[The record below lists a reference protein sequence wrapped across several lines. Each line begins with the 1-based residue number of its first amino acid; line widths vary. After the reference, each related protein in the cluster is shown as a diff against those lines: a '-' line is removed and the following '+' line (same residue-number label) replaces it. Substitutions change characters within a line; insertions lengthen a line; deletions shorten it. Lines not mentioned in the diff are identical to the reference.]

1 MSGNPE
7 PRKYKNSLLN
17 WIEFRLPIISYFEKE
32 YGDYP
37 MPKNCN
43 YLWSF
48 GALATITLMVLI
60 ISGIFLAM
68 NYTPHTD
75 MAFDSVE
82 RIMRDVNF
90 GWLLRYIHSNG
101 AAFFF
106 IIVYIHILRGMYYGS
121 YKYPRELNWILGVFI
136 YLLMM
141 VTAFMGYVLPW
152 GQMSYW
158 GATVITNLF
167 SAIPF
172 IGEGLK
178 TWLLGDYTVGNA
190 TLNRF
195 FALHYV
201 LPFVI
206 LGVVG
211 LHVAAVHVHGSNNPA
226 GIDIKSKNDTVK
238 FFPYMIMKDA
248 LATCVFGV
256 IISAVIFFGPNLMA
270 EVDNYIPADPLVTPA
285 HIVPNWYLA
294 PFYAILRAI
303 PDKLGGVLLMFG
315 SIAILFVL
323 PWLDRSKVR
332 SCNFRPIYK
341 WFVMLFFVNFF
352 ILGYVGMLPA
362 EGLYL
367 LIARIGLVYYFGFFL
382 IITPFIHKIEI
393 PKSLPLGISDLYL
406 GGGKESPT
414 PTGQKEII

>member
-1 MSGNPE
+1 MSDSSE
-7 PRKYKNSLLN
+7 PKKYKNPFLN
-17 WIEFRLPIISYFEKE
+17 WIEFRLPIISYLEKE

-43 YLWSF
+43 YFWSF
-48 GALATITLMVLI
+48 GALATITLVVMIL
-60 ISGIFLAM
+60 SGIFLAM

-141 VTAFMGYVLPW
+141 ATAFMGYVLPW

-158 GATVITNLF
+158 GATVIINLF
-167 SAIPF
+167 SAIPV

-226 GIDIKSKNDTVK
+226 GIEIKSKKDTVR
-238 FFPYMIMKDA
+238 FFPYMLMKDA
-248 LATCVFGV
+248 LATCVFG
-256 IISAVIFFGPNLMA
+256 ILISAVIFFGPNLMA

-303 PDKLGGVLLMFG
+303 PDKLGGVALMFG

-341 WFVMLFFVNFF
+341 WFMMLFFINFF

-367 LIARIGLVYYFGFFL
+367 LVARIGLIYYFVFFL
-382 IITPFIHKIEI
+382 VITPLIHRIERTT
-393 PKSLPLGISDLYL
+393 SLPVGINDVYL
-406 GGGKESPT
+406 SEVNKN
-414 PTGQKEII
+414 

>member
-1 MSGNPE
+1 MQNSSE
-7 PRKYKNSLLN
+7 PKKYKNSFLN
-17 WIEFRLPIISYFEKE
+17 WIEFRLPIVSYIEKE
-32 YGDYP
+32 YRDYP

-43 YLWSF
+43 YFWSF
-48 GALATITLMVLI
+48 GALATIVLVVLI

-75 MAFDSVE
+75 MAFNSVE
-82 RIMRDVNF
+82 RIMRDVNY
-90 GWLLRYIHSNG
+90 GWLLRYLHSNG

-106 IIVYIHILRGMYYGS
+106 IVVYIHMMRSMYYGS

-136 YLLMM
+136 FLLMM
-141 VTAFMGYVLPW
+141 ATSFLGYVLPW

-167 SAIPF
+167 SAIPI
-172 IGEGLK
+172 IGDGIK
-178 TWLLGDYTVGNA
+178 TWILGDYTVGNA

-226 GIDIKSKNDTVK
+226 GIDISSKEDTVR
-238 FFPYMIMKDA
+238 FFPYMLVKDTI
-248 LATCVFGV
+248 ATCVLGV
-256 IISAVIFFGPNLMA
+256 IISIVIFFGPNLMA

-294 PFYAILRAI
+294 PFYAILRAV
-303 PDKLGGVLLMFG
+303 PDKLGGVALMFG
-315 SIAILFVL
+315 AIAILFVL

-332 SCNFRPIYK
+332 SCNFRPLYK
-341 WFVMLFFVNFF
+341 WFMMLFFVNFF
-352 ILGYVGMLPA
+352 VLGYVGMLPA
-362 EGLYL
+362 EGTYL
-367 LIARIGLVYYFGFFL
+367 LIARIGLIYYFGFFL
-382 IITPFIHKIEI
+382 IITPFITRIEK
-393 PKSLPLGISDLYL
+393 PATLPVSISDVYL
-406 GGGKESPT
+406 GGGKEAPL
-414 PTGQKEII
+414 PNAQKEIS

>member
-1 MSGNPE
+1 MNHSSE
-7 PRKYKNSLLN
+7 PKKYKNPILN

-32 YGDYP
+32 YGEYP

-43 YLWSF
+43 YFWSF
-48 GALATITLMVLI
+48 GALASILLIVMI
-60 ISGIFLAM
+60 ISGIFIAM

-82 RIMRDVNF
+82 RIMRDVNY

-106 IIVYIHILRGMYYGS
+106 IIVYIHMIRGMYYGS

-141 VTAFMGYVLPW
+141 ATSFLGYTLPW

-167 SAIPF
+167 SVIPF
-172 IGEGLK
+172 VGEGLK

-211 LHVAAVHVHGSNNPA
+211 LHVAAVHVHGSNNPD
-226 GIDIKSKNDTVK
+226 GIDIKSKKDTVS
-238 FFPYMIMKDA
+238 FFPYMLLKDT
-248 LATCVFGV
+248 LAVCVLGV
-256 IISAVIFFGPNLMA
+256 LISAVIFFGPNIMA

-303 PDKLGGVLLMFG
+303 PDKLGGVALMFA
-315 SIAILFVL
+315 SILVLFVL
-323 PWLDRSKVR
+323 PWLDRSDVR
-332 SCNFRPIYK
+332 SCNYRPLYK
-341 WFVMLFFVNFF
+341 WFMILFFVNFF
-352 ILGYVGMLPA
+352 VLGYVGLKPA

-367 LIARIGLVYYFGFFL
+367 LIARLGLAYYFVFFF
-382 IITPFIHKIEI
+382 IISPFIHLIE
-393 PKSLPLGISDLYL
+393 KTKELPASISDVYL
-406 GGGKESPT
+406 GGIK
-414 PTGQKEII
+414 

>member
-1 MSGNPE
+1 MSGPAE
-7 PRKYKNSLLN
+7 PKKYKNPVLN
-17 WIEFRLPIISYFEKE
+17 WIEFRLPIISYFERE

-43 YLWSF
+43 YFWSF
-48 GALATITLMVLI
+48 GALATIILVVMIV
-60 ISGIFLAM
+60 SGIFLAM

-82 RIMRDVNF
+82 RIMRDVNY

-106 IIVYIHILRGMYYGS
+106 IVIYIHILRGMYYGS

-141 VTAFMGYVLPW
+141 ATSFLGYTLPW

-167 SAIPF
+167 SAIPI

-206 LGVVG
+206 FGVVA

-226 GIDIKSKNDTVK
+226 GIDIKSKGDTVT
-238 FFPYMIMKDA
+238 FFPYMLSLI
-248 LATCVFGV
+248 
-256 IISAVIFFGPNLMA
+256 
-270 EVDNYIPADPLVTPA
+270 
-285 HIVPNWYLA
+285 HI
-294 PFYAILRAI
+294 
-303 PDKLGGVLLMFG
+303 
-315 SIAILFVL
+315 
-323 PWLDRSKVR
+323 
-332 SCNFRPIYK
+332 
-341 WFVMLFFVNFF
+341 
-352 ILGYVGMLPA
+352 
-362 EGLYL
+362 
-367 LIARIGLVYYFGFFL
+367 
-382 IITPFIHKIEI
+382 
-393 PKSLPLGISDLYL
+393 
-406 GGGKESPT
+406 
-414 PTGQKEII
+414 

>member
-1 MSGNPE
+1 MSPPKNP
-7 PRKYKNSLLN
+7 KQYKNPILN

-32 YGDYP
+32 YGEYP

-43 YLWSF
+43 YFWSF
-48 GALATITLMVLI
+48 GALAMITLVTMIVT
-60 ISGIFLAM
+60 GIFLAM

-82 RIMRDVNF
+82 RIMRDVNY
-90 GWLLRYIHSNG
+90 GWLLRYIHLNG

-121 YKYPRELNWILGVFI
+121 YKYPRELNWILGCII
-136 YLLMM
+136 YILMTA
-141 VTAFMGYVLPW
+141 TAFLGYTLPW

-167 SAIPF
+167 SVVPVV
-172 IGEGLK
+172 GEGLK

-206 LGVVG
+206 FGVVG
-211 LHVAAVHVHGSNNPA
+211 LHVAAVHVHGSNNPS
-226 GIDIKSKNDTVK
+226 GVEIKSKKDTVN
-238 FFPYMIMKDA
+238 FFPYMLLKDTVA
-248 LATCVFGV
+248 VCVFGV
-256 IISAVIFFGPNLMA
+256 VISSVIFFGPNIMA

-303 PDKLGGVLLMFG
+303 PSKIGGVLAMGAALF
-315 SIAILFVL
+315 ILFVL
-323 PWLDRSKVR
+323 PWLDTSKVR

-341 WFVMLFFVNFF
+341 WFMMAFFINFF
-352 ILGYVGMLPA
+352 ILGYVGLKPA

-367 LIARIGLVYYFGFFL
+367 LTARLGLVYYFGFFL
-382 IITPFIHKIEI
+382 IITPLVGWIEK
-393 PKSLPLGISDLYL
+393 PKNLPLSISDAYI
-406 GGGKESPT
+406 GGGKQFSIPT
-414 PTGQKEII
+414 AQKEIN

>member
-1 MSGNPE
+1 MSGNLE
-7 PRKYKNSLLN
+7 PRKYKNPFLN
-17 WIEFRLPIISYFEKE
+17 WIEFRLPIISYFERE

-43 YLWSF
+43 YFWSF
-48 GALATITLMVLI
+48 GALATITLMVMIL
-60 ISGIFLAM
+60 SGIFLAM

-75 MAFDSVE
+75 IAFDSVE
-82 RIMRDVNF
+82 RIMRDVNY

-121 YKYPRELNWILGVFI
+121 YKYPRELNWILGVSI

-167 SAIPF
+167 SAIPV

-238 FFPYMIMKDA
+238 FFPYMVMKDA
-248 LATCVFGV
+248 LATCIFGV
-256 IISAVIFFGPNLMA
+256 IISTVIFFGPNLMA

-303 PDKLGGVLLMFG
+303 PDKLGGVVLMFG

-341 WFVMLFFVNFF
+341 WFVMLFFINFF
-352 ILGYVGMLPA
+352 VLGYVGMLPA

-382 IITPFIHKIEI
+382 IITPFIHRIETPI
-393 PKSLPLGISDLYL
+393 SLPMGISDVYL
-406 GGGKESPT
+406 GAGEKKPILNS
-414 PTGQKEII
+414 QKEII

>member
-1 MSGNPE
+1 MNHSSE
-7 PRKYKNSLLN
+7 PRKYKNPVLN
-17 WIEFRLPIISYFEKE
+17 WIEFRLPIISYFERE
-32 YGDYP
+32 YGEYP

-43 YLWSF
+43 YFWSF
-48 GALATITLMVLI
+48 GALASILLIVMI
-60 ISGIFLAM
+60 ISGIFIAM

-82 RIMRDVNF
+82 RIMRDVNY

-106 IIVYIHILRGMYYGS
+106 IIVYIHMIRGMYYGS

-141 VTAFMGYVLPW
+141 ATSFLGYTLPW

-167 SAIPF
+167 SVIPF
-172 IGEGLK
+172 VGEGLK

-211 LHVAAVHVHGSNNPA
+211 LHVAAVHVHGSNNPD
-226 GIDIKSKNDTVK
+226 GIDIKSKKDTVS
-238 FFPYMIMKDA
+238 FFPYMLLKDT
-248 LATCVFGV
+248 LAVCVLGV
-256 IISAVIFFGPNLMA
+256 LISAVIFFGPNIMA

-303 PDKLGGVLLMFG
+303 PDKLGGVALMFA
-315 SIAILFVL
+315 SILVLFVL
-323 PWLDRSKVR
+323 PWLDRSNVR
-332 SCNFRPIYK
+332 SCNYRPLYK
-341 WFVMLFFVNFF
+341 WCMILFFVNFF
-352 ILGYVGMLPA
+352 VLGYVGLKPA

-367 LIARIGLVYYFGFFL
+367 LIARLGLVYYFAFFF
-382 IITPFIHKIEI
+382 IIAPFIHLIE
-393 PKSLPLGISDLYL
+393 KTKELPASISDVYL
-406 GGGKESPT
+406 GRAK
-414 PTGQKEII
+414 

>member
-1 MSGNPE
+1 MSGNTE
-7 PRKYKNSLLN
+7 PRKYKNPLLN

-43 YLWSF
+43 YFWSF
-48 GALATITLMVLI
+48 GALATITLVVMIV
-60 ISGIFLAM
+60 SGIFLAM
-68 NYTPHTD
+68 HYTPHTD
-75 MAFDSVE
+75 MAFGSVE

-167 SAIPF
+167 SAIPV

-226 GIDIKSKNDTVK
+226 GIDTKSKNDTVR
-238 FFPYMIMKDA
+238 FFPYMVMKDA

-303 PDKLGGVLLMFG
+303 PDKLGGVVLMFG

-341 WFVMLFFVNFF
+341 WFVMLFFINFF

-367 LIARIGLVYYFGFFL
+367 LIARIGLIYYFAFFI
-382 IITPFIHKIEI
+382 IITPFIHRIET
-393 PKSLPLGISDLYL
+393 PASLPMGINDVYL
-406 GGGKESPT
+406 GAGGKNPIVTS
-414 PTGQKEII
+414 QKEIL